1 MATSSILKNIKLD
14 DKSAKKLCEILDK
27 ESPCKNIQPV
37 SFDHLKRSEDV
48 AAKWLSKQSH

>member
-14 DKSAKKLCEILDK
+14 DNAAKKLCEVLEK

-37 SFDHLKRSEDV
+37 SFDQLKRSEDI
-48 AAKWLSKQSH
+48 AIKWLSKQSH